1 MVKNEQNRR
10 KRRNSEMLY
19 VQQKSWVSK
28 DFQWLQQSPRNTRR
42 CSKSAPFVLM
52 DEQSHWYHLNKQK
65 CKTNDTPAGRRLF
78 PQAIAIQLTDRNLSA
93 WSLPSIW
100 PVIRRL
106 AWEMID
112 HFTGKYHSCERVSYK
127 LGWAGKT
134 HNPHISPPSPD
145 RSSPWQPKQKC
156 FADILHVEG
165 WQS

>member
-1 MVKNEQNRR
+1 MNRIG
-10 KRRNSEMLY
+10 E
-19 VQQKSWVSK
+19 
-28 DFQWLQQSPRNTRR
+28 T
-42 CSKSAPFVLM
+42 
-52 DEQSHWYHLNKQK
+52 EGTQK
-65 CKTNDTPAGRRLF
+65 CCLHNKSHEFPRISSDCNRAHRPHVGAAKVPLSYYWTSSHIGIIWINRNVKQMTHPQGGRRLF
-78 PQAIAIQLTDRNLSA
+78 PQAIATQLTDRNLSA

-112 HFTGKYHSCERVSYK
+112 HFPGKYHSCERVSYK

-134 HNPHISPPSPD
+134 HHPHISPPSPD
-145 RSSPWQPKQKC
+145 RSSSWQPKQKC